1 MVQRFDVDSCEISVS
16 KHFKNT
22 WMRKWNWDYADLR
35 EAIKNA
41 YKVDK
46 VGKKKYE
53 VYVRK
58 KGLKKII
65 FAYYTEFDTVFV
77 ITCAEGR

>member
-1 MVQRFDVDSCEISVS
+1 MFDIDSCEISVS

-22 WMRKWNWDYADLR
+22 WMRIWNWDDVDLR

-41 YKVDK
+41 YRVDK

-65 FAYYTEFDTVFV
+65 FAYYTEFDALFV
-77 ITCAEGR
+77 ITGNEVKK

>member
-1 MVQRFDVDSCEISVS
+1 
-16 KHFKNT
+16 
-22 WMRKWNWDYADLR
+22 MRKWNWDYADLR